1 VTSYSLEIHFLGT
14 GGGRFTTITQMRRT
28 AGLRMV
34 HGGTHIHVDP
44 GPGALVFSNWAR
56 LTPQNLDA
64 IVVTHCHP
72 DHYTDA
78 EVLVEAMT
86 HGTRRK
92 RGVLAASKSN
102 LQGNDECDP
111 SISRYH
117 QNLVERIETLKAGH
131 TFNVEKLNFQ
141 GVDARHSDS
150 DTVGFRMKA
159 SDVGSMGYT
168 SDTSY
173 FEGIGEKYKDLR
185 LLVLCTMW
193 PRGEPL
199 RYHLNTDEA
208 LRILEEASPGCAL
221 LTHFGVKMLRA
232 DPDVEATFL
241 EESTGV
247 PTVAARD
254 GMTLI
259 LGDCVEVKS
268 PRKKDKTRFIDT

>member
-1 VTSYSLEIHFLGT
+1 MASNPLEVHFLGT

-28 AGLRMV
+28 AGIRIV
-34 HGGTHIHVDP
+34 HDGTQVHIDP

-56 LTPQNLDA
+56 LNPQSLDA
-64 IVVTHCHP
+64 VVVTHCHP

-86 HGTRRK
+86 HGTRSK
-92 RGVLAASKSN
+92 RGVLAASKSV
-102 LQGNDECDP
+102 LQGNDKCDP
-111 SISRYH
+111 SVSRYH
-117 QNLVERIETLKAGH
+117 QNLVERIETLKPGH
-131 TFNVEKLNFQ
+131 TFDVEELNFQ
-141 GVDARHSDS
+141 GVVAKHSDA
-150 DTVGFRMKA
+150 DTVGLMVTA
-159 SDVGSMGYT
+159 SGVGSIGYT

-173 FEGIGEKYKDLR
+173 FDGIGGKYRGLR

-199 RYHLNTDEA
+199 RYHLHTDEA
-208 LRILEEASPGCAL
+208 LKILEEASPGCAL
-221 LTHFGVKMLRA
+221 LTHFGVKMLNA
-232 DPDVEATFL
+232 DPEAEAAYL

-259 LGDCVEVKS
+259 LGDDVEVRG
-268 PRKKDKTRFIDT
+268 PRKKDEPRFIDV

>member
-1 VTSYSLEIHFLGT
+1 MASNPLELHFLGT

-28 AGLRMV
+28 AGFRIV
-34 HGGTHIHVDP
+34 HDSTQVHVDP

-56 LTPQNLDA
+56 LNPQSLDA
-64 IVVTHCHP
+64 VVVTHCHP

-92 RGVLAASKSN
+92 RGVLAASKSV
-102 LQGNDECDP
+102 LQGNDKCDP
-111 SISRYH
+111 SVSRYH
-117 QNLVERIETLKAGH
+117 QNLVERIETLKPGH
-131 TFNVEKLNFQ
+131 AFDVKELNFQ
-141 GVDARHSDS
+141 GVDAKHSDS
-150 DTVGFRMKA
+150 DTVGFRVTA
-159 SDVGSMGYT
+159 SGIGSIGYT

-173 FEGIGEKYKDLR
+173 FDGIGGKYRGLR

-199 RYHLNTDEA
+199 RYHLHTDEA

-232 DPDVEATFL
+232 DPEAEAAYL

-254 GMTLI
+254 GMFLI
-259 LGDCVEVKS
+259 LGDGVEMRG
-268 PRKKDKTRFIDT
+268 PRKKDKSRFIDT

>member
-1 VTSYSLEIHFLGT
+1 MASNPLEVHFLGT

-28 AGLRMV
+28 AGIRIV
-34 HGGTHIHVDP
+34 HGGTQIHVDP

-56 LTPQNLDA
+56 LNPQSLDA
-64 IVVTHCHP
+64 VVVTHCHP

-92 RGVLAASKSN
+92 RGVLAASKSV

-111 SISRYH
+111 SVSRYH
-117 QNLVERIETLKAGH
+117 QNLVDRIETLKPGH
-131 TFNVEKLNFQ
+131 AFDVEELNFQ
-141 GVDARHSDS
+141 GVDAKHSDA
-150 DTVGFRMKA
+150 DTVGLRVTA
-159 SDVGSMGYT
+159 SDVGSIGYT

-173 FEGIGEKYKDLR
+173 FEGIGGKYRGLR

-199 RYHLNTDEA
+199 RYHLHTNEA

-221 LTHFGVKMLRA
+221 LTHFGVKMLKA
-232 DPDVEATFL
+232 DPEAEAAYL

-254 GMTLI
+254 GMALI
-259 LGDCVEVKS
+259 LGDDVEVRG
-268 PRKKDKTRFIDT
+268 PRKKDEPRFIDA

>member
-1 VTSYSLEIHFLGT
+1 MASNPLEVHFLGT

-28 AGLRMV
+28 AGIRIV
-34 HGGTHIHVDP
+34 HGGTQVHVDP

-56 LTPQNLDA
+56 LNPQSLDA

-92 RGVLAASKSN
+92 RGVLAASKSV

-111 SISRYH
+111 SVSRYH
-117 QNLVERIETLKAGH
+117 QNLVERIETLKPGH
-131 TFNVEKLNFQ
+131 AFDVEELNFQ
-141 GVDARHSDS
+141 GVDAKHSDS
-150 DTVGFRMKA
+150 DTVGFRVTA

-173 FEGIGEKYKDLR
+173 FDGIGEKYRGLR
-185 LLVLCTMW
+185 LLLLCTMW

-199 RYHLNTDEA
+199 RYHLHTDEA

-232 DPDVEATFL
+232 DPEAEAAYL

-259 LGDCVEVKS
+259 LGDGVEVRG
-268 PRKKDKTRFIDT
+268 PRKKDEPRFIDA